1 MKAAPTWP
9 GRPIERLASVALTP
23 HLPLLLLV
31 LSLAALRL
39 VTLLLALG
47 EGGPGLHV
55 DEAQYWQWSRA
66 LDWGYYSKPPV
77 IAVLLAGATAL
88 FGDGVLAVKS
98 VALLLYPLTGLVL
111 GVLATRLARDH
122 GLAGPAAHRAGLI
135 AAALFMASPLAAL
148 LGLAATTDAPL
159 LLCWS
164 LASLLLWQ
172 ARQALAQGRRARLT
186 WLALGLVCGIGLLSK
201 YSYAAWIAGALA
213 WIWLD
218 RPDAPTQAAGCA
230 AGCAAV
236 RAERR
241 RGLLS
246 AAGVTLALLLPH
258 LAWNA
263 AMGWPTLQHTAE
275 ITAVQ
280 HGAEGGLL
288 ATLARSILRSLS
300 VPLGA
305 ALMVGPVLF
314 IAMLLSPFL
323 LLIWRRG
330 GPTVQAL
337 RPLLAAAPLRYVA
350 VLHLPLLLAGM
361 LQALRGEPQIN
372 WVAPLVPGLV
382 LLLGVAFARLLG
394 RPALL
399 SKPSETTRAGLRP
412 GRWRGGPWP
421 AVLLATIGLHLA
433 IGAALPLAHELS
445 QWWRRAVD
453 PQAATLPRQFDIWAR
468 MRGWP
473 EAWDALRPALVQARA
488 RTPDLPLLTASRS
501 VITTGDH
508 AWRDLALPWRAWTE
522 GGPPH
527 SHHQMVAG
535 WTGLPP
541 HDGPVLIVADA
552 ALPEALLARLQAPE
566 LLAVAHGRA
575 GAHSTVTLRLWRA
588 ETRSPAP

>member
-1 MKAAPTWP
+1 MNPARA
-9 GRPIERLASVALTP
+9 RQASFVDRLASMTLTP
-23 HLPLLLLV
+23 HLPLLVWV
-31 LSLAALRL
+31 LSLGALRL
-39 VTLLLALG
+39 LTLLLALG
-47 EGGPGLHV
+47 DGGPGLHV

-77 IAVLLAGATAL
+77 IAVLIAGATAL

-98 VALLLYPLTGLVL
+98 VALLLYPMTGLVL

-122 GLAGPAAHRAGLI
+122 GLAGPVAHRAGLI

-148 LGLAATTDAPL
+148 LGLATTTDAPL

-172 ARQALAQGRRARLT
+172 ARQAQVQGRRARLT

-201 YSYAAWIAGALA
+201 YSFAAWIAGALA
-213 WIWLD
+213 WTWLD
-218 RPDAPTQAAGCA
+218 RHDAPAHAAD
-230 AGCAAV
+230 
-236 RAERR
+236 RAEQR
-241 RGLLS
+241 RGRLS

-280 HGAEGGLL
+280 HGAEGGPL
-288 ATLARSILRSLS
+288 ASLAGSLLRSLS

-305 ALMVGPVLF
+305 ALMVGPVPF
-314 IAMLLSPFL
+314 VATLLSPFL
-323 LLIWRRG
+323 LLIARRG
-330 GPTVQAL
+330 GPAAQAL
-337 RPLLAAAPLRYVA
+337 RPLLAAAPLRFVA

-382 LLLGVAFARLLG
+382 LLLGMALARLLE
-394 RPALL
+394 
-399 SKPSETTRAGLRP
+399 KPTMPTLQADTTRAGLRRH
-412 GRWRGGPWP
+412 RWQAGL
-421 AVLLATIGLHLA
+421 VATIGLHLA
-433 IGAALPLAHELS
+433 IGAALPLAHELN

-453 PQAATLPRQFDIWAR
+453 PQAATLPRQLDIWAR

-488 RTPDLPLLTASRS
+488 RTPGLPLLTTSRS
-501 VITTGDH
+501 VIAIGDH

-535 WTGLPP
+535 WTGLQPG
-541 HDGPVLIVADA
+541 DGPVLIVADA
-552 ALPEALLARLQAPE
+552 ALPQALLARLQAPA

-588 ETRSPAP
+588 EVRGPAP